1 MAKVGCLAT
10 RSCADLVTN
19 RRHVT
24 CHGSCWHCSTCIN
37 INMCNDEVA
46 QWRVLYS
53 YSALIVHKFCHPSWY
68 LSMPTLIVLGLGK
81 ANKLHKVIS
90 RFDIALNLI
99 LVISRSGSTS
109 MIDLVPSMTVME
121 TKTDFVIPSFSSL
134 MSSFGGALGLWLG
147 LGIIQL
153 VQVSDNY
160 DHYYC
165 HDHVMSICGH

>member
-1 MAKVGCLAT
+1 MESSLLLLCIDCTQILPSKLVSKYANFNSF
-10 RSCADLVTN
+10 RS
-19 RRHVT
+19 R
-24 CHGSCWHCSTCIN
+24 
-37 INMCNDEVA
+37 
-46 QWRVLYS
+46 
-53 YSALIVHKFCHPSWY
+53 
-68 LSMPTLIVLGLGK
+68 LGK
-81 ANKLHKVIS
+81 AIRLHKVIS

-165 HDHVMSICGH
+165 QDHVMSIYGH

>member
-10 RSCADLVTN
+10 WSCADLVTN

-53 YSALIVHKFCHPSWY
+53 YSALIVQNYCHPY
-68 LSMPTLIVLGLGK
+68 
-81 ANKLHKVIS
+81 KLHKVIS

-165 HDHVMSICGH
+165 HDHVMSIYGH